1 MLIPLPVPASV
12 YGLVLML
19 AALITGVLKL
29 GQVRETATFL
39 IEIMPVMFIPAGVGL
54 MESWSSLQPVWLP
67 VILITIV
74 TTVLVMVVTGKV
86 TQAMIGKEKK
96 DEEFLTDSVF
106 FGAVLS
112 FLAYEI
118 GLLLKKRFKLAL
130 LNPCSSGSSV
140 SWSPG
145 GAPCRL

>member
-1 MLIPLPVPASV
+1 MKFLKQFSIILFISFLGEILHMLIPLPVPASV

-19 AALITGVLKL
+19 AALITGILKL

-74 TTVLVMVVTGKV
+74 TTVLVMAVTGKV

-96 DEEFLTDSVF
+96 DE
-106 FGAVLS
+106 
-112 FLAYEI
+112 
-118 GLLLKKRFKLAL
+118 R
-130 LNPCSSGSSV
+130 V
-140 SWSPG
+140 SH
-145 GAPCRL
+145 

>member
-1 MLIPLPVPASV
+1 MKFLRQFSIILFISFLGEILHMLIPLPVPASV

-19 AALITGVLKL
+19 GALVTGVLKI

-67 VILITIV
+67 VIVITIL
-74 TTVLVMVVTGKV
+74 TTILVMAVTGKV

-96 DEEFLTDSVF
+96 DERIS
-106 FGAVLS
+106 
-112 FLAYEI
+112 
-118 GLLLKKRFKLAL
+118 R
-130 LNPCSSGSSV
+130 
-140 SWSPG
+140 
-145 GAPCRL
+145 

>member
-1 MLIPLPVPASV
+1 MKFLKQFSIILLISFLGEILHMLIPLPVPASV

-19 AALITGVLKL
+19 GALVTGILKL

-54 MESWSSLQPVWLP
+54 MESWSSLQPVWIP

-74 TTVLVMVVTGKV
+74 TTVLVMAVTGKV

-96 DEEFLTDSVF
+96 NE
-106 FGAVLS
+106 
-112 FLAYEI
+112 
-118 GLLLKKRFKLAL
+118 R
-130 LNPCSSGSSV
+130 V
-140 SWSPG
+140 SH
-145 GAPCRL
+145 